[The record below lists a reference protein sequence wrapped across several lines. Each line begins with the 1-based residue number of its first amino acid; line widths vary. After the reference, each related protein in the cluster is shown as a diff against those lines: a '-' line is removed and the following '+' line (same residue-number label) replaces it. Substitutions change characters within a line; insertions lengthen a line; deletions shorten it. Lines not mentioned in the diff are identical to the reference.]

1 MSGKHGA
8 SKDYMK
14 LEYAMAIAIL
24 PAFCMM
30 VGLVIGTLRYVKY
43 GKEIRQRVEED
54 FREKRAEGGINE
66 LFFKRPDKRV
76 AYETFGKPLFI
87 SLIAGLVVMFV
98 IFYLV

>member
-1 MSGKHGA
+1 
-8 SKDYMK
+8 MK

-24 PAFCMM
+24 PALCLL

-54 FREKRAEGGINE
+54 FTEKRAEGGINE
-66 LFFKRPDKRV
+66 LFYKRPDKRV

-87 SLIAGLVVMFV
+87 SLIAAFAVMLI
-98 IFYLV
+98 IFYLF